1 MEVLLS
7 PEGLVALVTLT
18 ILEIVLGID
27 NIIFISIIS
36 DRLPE
41 AQRKRAQYIG
51 LALALFGRVAL
62 LLSITWVLQL
72 TEPLWEMVGRPVSG
86 RDLIL
91 FLGGLFLLYK
101 STVEMHHMM
110 EGPDRAASGQ
120 ATSATFGSVIGQI
133 LVLDLVFSLDSVITA
148 VGMVDEIT
156 IMITAIVIAI
166 IVMILGATAI
176 SEYVRAHPT
185 MKTLALAFL
194 LMVGVALIAEAFHL
208 HIPRGYVY
216 FAMAFSVGVELVN
229 MRVLAARR
237 AARGE
242 S

>member
-7 PEGLVALVTLT
+7 PEGLVALITLT

-62 LLSITWVLQL
+62 LLSISWVLQL
-72 TEPLWEMVGRPVSG
+72 TEPLFEIAARSVSG

-91 FLGGLFLLYK
+91 FFGGLFLLYK

-110 EGPDRAASGQ
+110 EGPERASSEQ
-120 ATSATFGSVIGQI
+120 TTPATFGAVIGQI

-148 VGMVDEIT
+148 VGMVDDVI
-156 IMITAIVIAI
+156 IMVAAIVIAI
-166 IVMILGATAI
+166 VVMILGATAI
-176 SEYVRAHPT
+176 SDYVRAHPT

-229 MRVLAARR
+229 MRVSSARR
-237 AARGE
+237 TSGGK

>member
-1 MEVLLS
+1 
-7 PEGLVALVTLT
+7 
-18 ILEIVLGID
+18 
-27 NIIFISIIS
+27 
-36 DRLPE
+36 
-41 AQRKRAQYIG
+41 
-51 LALALFGRVAL
+51 
-62 LLSITWVLQL
+62 
-72 TEPLWEMVGRPVSG
+72 
-86 RDLIL
+86 
-91 FLGGLFLLYK
+91 
-101 STVEMHHMM
+101 
-110 EGPDRAASGQ
+110 
-120 ATSATFGSVIGQI
+120 
-133 LVLDLVFSLDSVITA
+133 
-148 VGMVDEIT
+148 MVDEIT